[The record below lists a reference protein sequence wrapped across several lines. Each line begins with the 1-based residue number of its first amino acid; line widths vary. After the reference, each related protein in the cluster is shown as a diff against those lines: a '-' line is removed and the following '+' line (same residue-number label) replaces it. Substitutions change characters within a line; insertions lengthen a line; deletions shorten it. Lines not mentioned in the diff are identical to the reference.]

1 MSDLRR
7 LNLYLGL
14 EIVRRSGL
22 LNLRVLAS
30 VTGYQVGAVALAIFD
45 GVGLL
50 LLVSLMTSRLG
61 ATSDNLVL
69 SKIVSWLQSAGFQ
82 PDFSLLLLVVVA
94 CLSARVLLSLSLD
107 TADAKFVAYA
117 REHVQ
122 GSLFR
127 AVIGARWATIHTF
140 RVGQLATTF
149 TDEAQTTTKFLLSTV
164 RLMFYMIGAAV
175 SGLLALMVNVE
186 ISLVLVLIGVP
197 LLLILR
203 LLFRRQSRLSTE
215 QMNARQRL
223 AADVTERFSNLFHIK
238 TARSENTETAKGL
251 NFAKPIAAL
260 EVQIGWGLAFVNS
273 FHIISILAALGI
285 ISVWSY
291 WRGSPLEDA
300 FAGLASVGVLGYRA
314 SGQINNVLVAL
325 GNLAR
330 LSGSLNPVAEILRLE
345 QAIKRV
351 SIPEPVTGVELIGV
365 TFRHTKGPSSIR
377 SIDFRVGCAKPLVI
391 RGPSGSGKTTIANL
405 VCGLYQPDDGI
416 VCYFGQSGERY
427 DAGHWAAPIS
437 YVTQD
442 VMLFQVSIK
451 DNIRQHSTEV
461 SDAELWSIL
470 EKVGA
475 AGFVRERGGLD
486 AILVEGGRSLSGG
499 ERRRLSL
506 ARALAARPDIL
517 ILDEIMSGLDSDLK
531 VTIGTLMDTLSAS
544 MVVIAITHDP
554 DEAFGWQTLEIT
566 I

>member
-1 MSDLRR
+1 MTGMNSLG
-7 LNLYLGL
+7 LNLGL
-14 EIVRRSGL
+14 EIARRSGL
-22 LNLRVLAS
+22 LNLRVFAS
-30 VTGYQVGAVALAIFD
+30 IAGYQIGAVALAFFD

-50 LLVSLMTSRLG
+50 LLVSLMTSGLN

-69 SKIVSWLQSAGFQ
+69 SKSVSWLQSAGIR
-82 PDFSLLLLVVVA
+82 PDFSSLLLVVAA

-122 GSLFR
+122 RSLFR
-127 AVIGARWATIHTF
+127 AVIGAKWENTYTF

-149 TDEAQTTTKFLLSTV
+149 TDEAQTTTKFLLSMI
-164 RLMFYMIGAAV
+164 RLMFYMIGSVV
-175 SGLLALMVNVE
+175 SGVLALTVNVE
-186 ISLVLVLIGVP
+186 ISLVLVVVGVP

-203 LLFRRQSRLSTE
+203 LVFRRQSRLSAE
-215 QMNARQRL
+215 QMSARQRL
-223 AADVTERFSNLFHIK
+223 AADVIERFSNLFHIK
-238 TARSENTETAKGL
+238 TTRSERIETVKGL
-251 NFAKPIAAL
+251 DFAKPIAAL
-260 EVQIGWGLAFVNS
+260 EVQIGLGLAFVNS
-273 FHIISILAALGI
+273 FHIISILAALGT

-291 WRGSPLEDA
+291 WRGSSLEVA

-325 GNLAR
+325 GNLTR
-330 LSGSLNPVAEILRLE
+330 LSGSLNPVAEILRLP
-345 QAIKRV
+345 QATQRI
-351 SIPEPVTGVELIGV
+351 SIPEPVTAVELIGV
-365 TFRHTKGPSSIR
+365 TFRHIGGVSSIR
-377 SIDFRVGCAKPLVI
+377 RMDFRVGRAMPLVI

-405 VCGLYQPDDGI
+405 VCGLYQPDNGI
-416 VCYFGQSGERY
+416 VCYVGQSGERY
-427 DAGHWAAPIS
+427 GAGQWAARIS

-442 VMLFQVSIK
+442 VMLFQASVR
-451 DNIRQHSTEV
+451 DNIQQANTEV
-461 SDAELWSIL
+461 SDAELWNIL

-475 AGFVRERGGLD
+475 SEFLRERGGLD

-506 ARALAARPDIL
+506 ARALAAHPDIL

-531 VTIGTLMDTLSAS
+531 VTIGKLVDSLSGS
-544 MVVIAITHDP
+544 MVVITISHDP
-554 DEAFGWQTLEIT
+554 DEAFGSQTLEMT